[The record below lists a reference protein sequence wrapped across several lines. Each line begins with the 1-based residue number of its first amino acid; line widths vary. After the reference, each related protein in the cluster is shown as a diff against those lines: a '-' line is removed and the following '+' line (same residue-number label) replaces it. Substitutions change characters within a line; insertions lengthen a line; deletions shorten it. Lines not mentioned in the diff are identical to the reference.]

1 MQIISDTGRKVIVP
15 IGEEGSP
22 LWVKAKFTIQLHSQ
36 VHNYIQQIID
46 GVKNPVIT
54 FNGSTSDNIHF
65 VRAVKLYAERP
76 EWL

>member
-15 IGEEGSP
+15 VGEEGSP
-22 LWVKAKFTIQLHSQ
+22 LWVKAKFTIQLHAQ
-36 VHNYIQQIID
+36 VHNYLQQILN
-46 GVKNPVIT
+46 GVKNPLIT

-65 VRAVKLYAERP
+65 VRAVKLYAEKP